1 MKEKQSLTYSFH
13 PVVWDKEKKFIQ
25 GVLSDY
31 GHIWLLFSKG
41 KMEIKNET
49 IKSDEE
55 IHTFINEHLRAK
67 VEKLKKISLEIAYLE
82 CMTEA
87 LPVHIKEKNE
97 RKCVFTFHS
106 FETIFSY
113 ENEHFYID
121 LENQLLDVSSLF
133 SDVIKE
139 ELKKILST
147 KNQKEIL

>member
-1 MKEKQSLTYSFH
+1 MKEKQSSAYSFH

-41 KMEIKNET
+41 NMEIKNET

-55 IHTFINEHLRAK
+55 IQAFIDEHLRAK
-67 VEKLKKISLEIAYLE
+67 VEKLKKTSLETAYLE
-82 CMTEA
+82 YMTEV

-106 FETIFSY
+106 FETSFSY

-139 ELKKILST
+139 EIKKVLST

>member
-1 MKEKQSLTYSFH
+1 MKEKQNVTYSFH

-55 IHTFINEHLRAK
+55 IQTFIDEHLVAR
-67 VEKLKKISLEIAYLE
+67 VEELKKISLEMAYLE
-82 CMTEA
+82 HMTET
-87 LPVHIKEKNE
+87 LPLHIKEKNE
-97 RKCVFTFHS
+97 RKIVFAFHS

-113 ENEHFYID
+113 ENENLYII
-121 LENQLLDVSSLF
+121 LENQLVDVSPLF
-133 SDVIKE
+133 TDVIKE
-139 ELKKILST
+139 EVKRILST